1 MLKSLFIS
9 SFVIIDQTQVDF
21 EEGMTALTGE
31 TGAGK
36 SIIINALEQL
46 CGARASSSLVRKG
59 CKKAVIEGVFDMN
72 DHIERILDELNIAC
86 DDDLIIT
93 KEIMDNGR
101 STIKINY
108 RTVTNSALKQIAPCL
123 LDIHSQ
129 YQTQEIFNVK
139 NHLKILQSFMNHQDD
154 ALLSEYQK
162 YYFEY
167 KKISQKIKKLEHCE
181 ITVSESSTGLWEI
194 KPNKTPLKD
203 FEYTDEIID
212 SLEDELRMMKNY
224 ESMHGYMTAFNEAMS
239 ERQGALSQIN
249 DALGAL
255 GHMSDSETFSSLY
268 DEFYNEYYSMQ
279 DIVDRIE
286 TAFDSIDFD
295 EYRFNE
301 LQEELFTIHRLQRKY
316 GYSCDDIYQ
325 AQTELKEKLDASLN
339 REDVLA
345 DLNKQKDQSYKLAYQ
360 VAEKLT
366 ALREEQGNIFVDA
379 LEKELQDL
387 YLPNAKLKIDIKECN
402 LNDTGKDD
410 ITFMV
415 SMNKGQAF
423 TPLNETASGGEISR
437 LMLAI
442 KTITMSKTDINTL
455 VFDEIDTGVSGKVAD
470 AIGQKMHSIALNNQV
485 LCITHLPQVAI
496 HADHHYAIKKQTQDE
511 ETYSSLAVLDEDE
524 RIEEIAKMLSGDVI
538 TPEAIENAKR
548 LLQG

>member
-9 SFVIIDQTQVDF
+9 SFVIIDQTTVDF
-21 EEGMTALTGE
+21 DEGMTALTGE

-59 CKKAVIEGVFDMN
+59 FKKAVIEGVFDMN
-72 DHIERILDELNIAC
+72 DSIQKILDELNIDG

-93 KEIMDNGR
+93 KEILDNGR

-108 RTVTNSALKQIAPCL
+108 RTVTNSALKQVAPYL

-154 ALLSEYQK
+154 SLLSEYHK
-162 YYFEY
+162 HYFEY
-167 KKISQKIKKLEHCE
+167 KKISQKIKKLEQE
-181 ITVSESSTGLWEI
+181 DLSDERIEYYQKQYDE
-194 KPNKTPLKD
+194 LKD

-212 SLEDELRMMKNY
+212 QLEEELRMMKNY
-224 ESMHGYMTAFNEAMS
+224 ESMHKYMTDFNGAMS
-239 ERQGALSQIN
+239 DKQGALNQIN
-249 DALGAL
+249 DALSAL
-255 GHMSDSETFSSLY
+255 GHMNDTESFSALY
-268 DEFYNEYYSMQ
+268 DEFYNQYYSMQ

-316 GYSCDDIYQ
+316 GYSVDDIYQ
-325 AQTELKEKLDASLN
+325 AQTELKEKLDAALN

-345 DLNKQKDQSYKLAYQ
+345 DLNKQKDQAYHEAYQ
-360 VAEKLT
+360 IASKLT
-366 ALREEQGNIFVDA
+366 SLREEQGLIFVDA
-379 LEKELQDL
+379 LEKELKDL
-387 YLPNAKLKIDIKECN
+387 YLPDAKLKVDIKECS
-402 LNDTGKDD
+402 LSDTGKDD

-442 KTITMSKTDINTL
+442 KTITMNQNQMNTL

-470 AIGQKMHSIALNNQV
+470 AIGLKMHSISLNNQV

-496 HADHHYAIKKQTQDE
+496 HADHHYAIKKLSHDE
-511 ETYSSLAVLDEDE
+511 ETYSTLAVLSEDE
-524 RIEEIAKMLSGDVI
+524 RIEEIAKMLSGDVV
-538 TPEAIENAKR
+538 TAEAIDNAKR
-548 LLQG
+548 LLHG

>member
-9 SFVIIDQTQVDF
+9 SFVIIDQTTVDF
-21 EEGMTALTGE
+21 DEGMTALTGE

-59 CKKAVIEGVFDMN
+59 SKKAVIEGVFDMN
-72 DHIERILDELNIAC
+72 DSIQKILDELNIDG

-93 KEIMDNGR
+93 KEILDNGR

-108 RTVTNSALKQIAPCL
+108 RTVTNSALKQVAPYL

-154 ALLSEYQK
+154 SLLSEYHK
-162 YYFEY
+162 HYFEY
-167 KKISQKIKKLEHCE
+167 KKISQKIKKLEQE
-181 ITVSESSTGLWEI
+181 DLSDERIEYYQKQYDE
-194 KPNKTPLKD
+194 LKD

-212 SLEDELRMMKNY
+212 QLEEELRMMKNY
-224 ESMHGYMTAFNEAMS
+224 ESMHKYMTDFNGAMS
-239 ERQGALSQIN
+239 DKQGALNQIN
-249 DALGAL
+249 DALSAL
-255 GHMSDSETFSSLY
+255 GHMNDTESFSALY
-268 DEFYNEYYSMQ
+268 DEFYNQYYSMQ

-316 GYSCDDIYQ
+316 GYSVDDIYQ
-325 AQTELKEKLDASLN
+325 AQTELKEKLDAALN

-345 DLNKQKDQSYKLAYQ
+345 DLNKQKDQAYHEAYQ
-360 VAEKLT
+360 IASKLT
-366 ALREEQGNIFVDA
+366 SLREEQGLIFVDA
-379 LEKELQDL
+379 LEKELKDL
-387 YLPNAKLKIDIKECN
+387 YLPDAKLKVDIKECS
-402 LNDTGKDD
+402 LSDTGKDD

-442 KTITMSKTDINTL
+442 KTITMNQNQMNTL

-470 AIGQKMHSIALNNQV
+470 AIGLKMHSISLNNQV

-496 HADHHYAIKKQTQDE
+496 HADHHYAIKKLSHDE
-511 ETYSSLAVLDEDE
+511 ETYSTLAVLSEDE

-538 TPEAIENAKR
+538 TAEAIDNAKR
-548 LLQG
+548 LLHG

>member
-9 SFVIIDQTQVDF
+9 SFVIIDQTTVDF
-21 EEGMTALTGE
+21 DEGMTALTGE

-59 CKKAVIEGVFDMN
+59 SKKAVIEGVFDMN
-72 DHIERILDELNIAC
+72 DSIQKILDELNIDG

-93 KEIMDNGR
+93 KEILDNGR

-108 RTVTNSALKQIAPCL
+108 RTVTNSALKQVAPYL

-154 ALLSEYQK
+154 SLLSEYHK

-167 KKISQKIKKLEHCE
+167 KKILQKLKKLEQE
-181 ITVSESSTGLWEI
+181 DLSDERIEYYQKQYDE
-194 KPNKTPLKD
+194 LKD

-212 SLEDELRMMKNY
+212 QLEEELRMMKNY
-224 ESMHGYMTAFNEAMS
+224 ESMHKYMTEFNEAMS
-239 ERQGALSQIN
+239 NKQGALNQVN
-249 DALGAL
+249 DALSAL
-255 GHMSDSETFSSLY
+255 GHMSDTESFNELY
-268 DEFYNEYYSMQ
+268 DEFYNQYYSMQ
-279 DIVDRIE
+279 DLVDRIE

-316 GYSCDDIYQ
+316 GYSVDDIYQ
-325 AQTELKEKLDASLN
+325 AQTELKEKLDAALN

-345 DLNKQKDQSYKLAYQ
+345 DLNKQKDQAYHEAYQ
-360 VAEKLT
+360 IASKLT
-366 ALREEQGNIFVDA
+366 SLREEQGLIFVDT
-379 LEKELQDL
+379 LEKQLKDL
-387 YLPNAKLKIDIKECN
+387 YLPDAKLKVDIKECS
-402 LNDTGKDD
+402 LNDTGKDE

-437 LMLAI
+437 LMLGI
-442 KTITMSKTDINTL
+442 KTITMNQNQMNTL

-470 AIGQKMHSIALNNQV
+470 AIGLKMHSISLNNQV

-496 HADHHYAIKKQTQDE
+496 HADHHYAIKKSSHDE
-511 ETYSSLAVLDEDE
+511 ETYSTLAVLSEDE
-524 RIEEIAKMLSGDVI
+524 RIEEIAKMLSGDVV
-538 TPEAIENAKR
+538 TAEAIDNAKR

>member
-9 SFVIIDQTQVDF
+9 SFVIIDQTTVDF
-21 EEGMTALTGE
+21 DEGMTALTGE

-59 CKKAVIEGVFDMN
+59 SKKAVIEGVFDMN
-72 DHIERILDELNIAC
+72 DSIQKILDELNIDG

-93 KEIMDNGR
+93 KEILDNGR

-108 RTVTNSALKQIAPCL
+108 RTVTNSALKQVAPYL

-154 ALLSEYQK
+154 SLLSEYHK
-162 YYFEY
+162 HYFEY
-167 KKISQKIKKLEHCE
+167 KKISQKIKKLEQE
-181 ITVSESSTGLWEI
+181 DLSDERIEYYQKQYDE
-194 KPNKTPLKD
+194 LKD

-212 SLEDELRMMKNY
+212 QLEEELRMMKNY
-224 ESMHGYMTAFNEAMS
+224 ESMHKYMTDFNGAMS
-239 ERQGALSQIN
+239 DKQGALNQIN
-249 DALGAL
+249 DALSAL
-255 GHMSDSETFSSLY
+255 GHMNDTESFSALY
-268 DEFYNEYYSMQ
+268 DEFYNQYYSMQ

-316 GYSCDDIYQ
+316 GYSVDDIYQ
-325 AQTELKEKLDASLN
+325 AQTELKEKLDAALN

-345 DLNKQKDQSYKLAYQ
+345 DLNKQKDQAYHEAYQ
-360 VAEKLT
+360 IASKLT
-366 ALREEQGNIFVDA
+366 SLREEQGLIFVDA
-379 LEKELQDL
+379 LEKELKDL
-387 YLPNAKLKIDIKECN
+387 YLPDAKLKVDIKECS
-402 LNDTGKDD
+402 LSDTGKED

-442 KTITMSKTDINTL
+442 KTITMNQNQMNTL

-470 AIGQKMHSIALNNQV
+470 AIGLKMHSISLNNQV

-496 HADHHYAIKKQTQDE
+496 HADHHYAIKKLSHDE
-511 ETYSSLAVLDEDE
+511 ETYSTLAVLSEDE
-524 RIEEIAKMLSGDVI
+524 RIEEIAKMLSGDVV
-538 TPEAIENAKR
+538 TAEAIDNAKR
-548 LLQG
+548 LLHG

>member
-9 SFVIIDQTQVDF
+9 SFVIIDQTTVDF
-21 EEGMTALTGE
+21 DEGMTALTGE

-59 CKKAVIEGVFDMN
+59 SKKAVIEGVFDMN
-72 DHIERILDELNIAC
+72 DSIQKILDELNIDG

-93 KEIMDNGR
+93 KEILDNGR

-108 RTVTNSALKQIAPCL
+108 RTVTNSALKQVAPYL

-154 ALLSEYQK
+154 SLLSEYHK
-162 YYFEY
+162 HYFEY
-167 KKISQKIKKLEHCE
+167 KKISQKIKKLEQE
-181 ITVSESSTGLWEI
+181 NLSDERIEYYQKQYDE
-194 KPNKTPLKD
+194 LKD

-212 SLEDELRMMKNY
+212 QLEEELRMMKNY
-224 ESMHGYMTAFNEAMS
+224 ESMHKYMTDFNEAMS
-239 ERQGALSQIN
+239 DKQGALNQIN
-249 DALGAL
+249 DALSAL
-255 GHMSDSETFSSLY
+255 GHMNDTESFSALY
-268 DEFYNEYYSMQ
+268 DEFYNQYYSMQ
-279 DIVDRIE
+279 DIVDCIE

-316 GYSCDDIYQ
+316 GYSVDDIYQ
-325 AQTELKEKLDASLN
+325 AQTELKEKLDAALN

-345 DLNKQKDQSYKLAYQ
+345 DLNKQKDQAYHEAYQ
-360 VAEKLT
+360 IASKLT
-366 ALREEQGNIFVDA
+366 SLREEQGLIFVDT
-379 LEKELQDL
+379 LEKELKDL
-387 YLPNAKLKIDIKECN
+387 YLPDAKLKVDIKECS
-402 LNDTGKDD
+402 LSDTGKDD

-442 KTITMSKTDINTL
+442 KTITMNQNQMNTL

-470 AIGQKMHSIALNNQV
+470 AIGLKMHSISLNNQV

-496 HADHHYAIKKQTQDE
+496 HADHHYAIKKSSHDE
-511 ETYSSLAVLDEDE
+511 ETYSTLAVLSEDE
-524 RIEEIAKMLSGDVI
+524 RIEEIAKMLSGDVV
-538 TPEAIENAKR
+538 TAEAIDNAKR
-548 LLQG
+548 LLHG

>member
-9 SFVIIDQTQVDF
+9 SFVIIDQTTIDF
-21 EEGMTALTGE
+21 DEGMTALTGE

-59 CKKAVIEGVFDMN
+59 SKKAVIEGVFDMN
-72 DHIERILDELNIAC
+72 DSIQKILDELNIDG

-93 KEIMDNGR
+93 KEILDNGR

-108 RTVTNSALKQIAPCL
+108 RTVTNSALKQVAPYL

-154 ALLSEYQK
+154 SLLSEYHK
-162 YYFEY
+162 HYFEY
-167 KKISQKIKKLEHCE
+167 KKISQKIKKLEQE
-181 ITVSESSTGLWEI
+181 DLSDERIEYYQKQYDE
-194 KPNKTPLKD
+194 LKD

-212 SLEDELRMMKNY
+212 QLEEELRMMKNY
-224 ESMHGYMTAFNEAMS
+224 ESMHKYMTDFNGAMS
-239 ERQGALSQIN
+239 DKQGALNQIN
-249 DALGAL
+249 DALSAL
-255 GHMSDSETFSSLY
+255 GHMNDTESFSALY
-268 DEFYNEYYSMQ
+268 DEFYNQYYSMQ

-316 GYSCDDIYQ
+316 GYSVDDIYQ
-325 AQTELKEKLDASLN
+325 AQTELKEKLDAALN

-345 DLNKQKDQSYKLAYQ
+345 DLNKQKDQAYHEAYQ
-360 VAEKLT
+360 IASKLT
-366 ALREEQGNIFVDA
+366 SLREEQGLIFVDA
-379 LEKELQDL
+379 LEKELKDL
-387 YLPNAKLKIDIKECN
+387 YLPDAKLKVDIKECS
-402 LNDTGKDD
+402 LSDTGKDD

-442 KTITMSKTDINTL
+442 KTITMNQNQMNTL

-470 AIGQKMHSIALNNQV
+470 AIGLKMHSISLNNQV

-496 HADHHYAIKKQTQDE
+496 HADHHYAIKKLSHDE
-511 ETYSSLAVLDEDE
+511 ETYSTLAVLSEDE
-524 RIEEIAKMLSGDVI
+524 RIEEIAKMLSGDVV
-538 TPEAIENAKR
+538 TAEAIDNAKR
-548 LLQG
+548 LLHG

>member
-9 SFVIIDQTQVDF
+9 SFVIIDQTTVDF
-21 EEGMTALTGE
+21 DEGMTALTGE

-59 CKKAVIEGVFDMN
+59 SKKAVIEGVFDMN
-72 DHIERILDELNIAC
+72 DSIQKILDELNIDG

-93 KEIMDNGR
+93 KEILDNGR

-108 RTVTNSALKQIAPCL
+108 RTVTNSALKQVAPYL

-154 ALLSEYQK
+154 SLLSEYHK
-162 YYFEY
+162 HYFEY
-167 KKISQKIKKLEHCE
+167 KKISQKIKKLEQE
-181 ITVSESSTGLWEI
+181 DLSDERIEYYQKQYDE
-194 KPNKTPLKD
+194 LKD

-212 SLEDELRMMKNY
+212 QLEEELRMMKNY
-224 ESMHGYMTAFNEAMS
+224 ESMHKYMTDFNEAMS
-239 ERQGALSQIN
+239 DKQGALNQIN
-249 DALGAL
+249 DALSAL
-255 GHMSDSETFSSLY
+255 GHMNDTESFSALY
-268 DEFYNEYYSMQ
+268 DEFYNQYYSMQ

-316 GYSCDDIYQ
+316 GYSVDDIYQ
-325 AQTELKEKLDASLN
+325 AQTELKEKLDAALN
-339 REDVLA
+339 REDVFA
-345 DLNKQKDQSYKLAYQ
+345 DLNKQKDQAYHEAYQ
-360 VAEKLT
+360 IASKLT
-366 ALREEQGNIFVDA
+366 SLREEQGLIFVDT
-379 LEKELQDL
+379 LEKELKDL
-387 YLPNAKLKIDIKECN
+387 YLPDAKLKVDIKECS
-402 LNDTGKDD
+402 LSDTGKDD

-442 KTITMSKTDINTL
+442 KTITMNQNQMNTL

-470 AIGQKMHSIALNNQV
+470 AIGLKMHSISLNNQV

-496 HADHHYAIKKQTQDE
+496 HADHHYAIKKSSHDE
-511 ETYSSLAVLDEDE
+511 ETYSTLAVLSEDE
-524 RIEEIAKMLSGDVI
+524 RIEEIAKMLSGDVV
-538 TPEAIENAKR
+538 TAEAIDNAKR
-548 LLQG
+548 LLHG

>member
-9 SFVIIDQTQVDF
+9 SFVIIDQTTVDF
-21 EEGMTALTGE
+21 DEGMTALTGE

-59 CKKAVIEGVFDMN
+59 SKKAVIEGVFDMN
-72 DHIERILDELNIAC
+72 DSIQKILDELNIDG

-93 KEIMDNGR
+93 KEILDNGR

-108 RTVTNSALKQIAPCL
+108 RTVTNSALKQVAPYL

-139 NHLKILQSFMNHQDD
+139 NHLKILQSFMKHQDD
-154 ALLSEYQK
+154 SLLSEYHK
-162 YYFEY
+162 HHFEY
-167 KKISQKIKKLEHCE
+167 KKISQKIKKLEQE
-181 ITVSESSTGLWEI
+181 DLSDERIEYYQKQYDE
-194 KPNKTPLKD
+194 LKD

-212 SLEDELRMMKNY
+212 QLEEELRMMKNY
-224 ESMHGYMTAFNEAMS
+224 ESMHKYMTDFNEAMS
-239 ERQGALSQIN
+239 DKQGALNQIN
-249 DALGAL
+249 DALSAL
-255 GHMSDSETFSSLY
+255 GHMNDTESFSALY
-268 DEFYNEYYSMQ
+268 DEFYNQYYSMQ

-316 GYSCDDIYQ
+316 GYSVDDIYQ
-325 AQTELKEKLDASLN
+325 AQTELKEKLDAALN

-345 DLNKQKDQSYKLAYQ
+345 DLNKQKDQAYHEAYQ
-360 VAEKLT
+360 IASKLT
-366 ALREEQGNIFVDA
+366 SLREEQGLIFVDT
-379 LEKELQDL
+379 LEKELKDL
-387 YLPNAKLKIDIKECN
+387 YLPDAKLKVDIKECS
-402 LNDTGKDD
+402 LSDTGKDD

-442 KTITMSKTDINTL
+442 KTITMNQNQMNTL

-470 AIGQKMHSIALNNQV
+470 AIGLKMHSISLNNQV

-496 HADHHYAIKKQTQDE
+496 HADHHYAIKKSSHDE
-511 ETYSSLAVLDEDE
+511 ETYSTLAVLSEDE
-524 RIEEIAKMLSGDVI
+524 RIEEIAKMLSGDVV
-538 TPEAIENAKR
+538 TAEAIDNAKR
-548 LLQG
+548 LLHG

>member
-9 SFVIIDQTQVDF
+9 SFVIIDQTTVDF
-21 EEGMTALTGE
+21 DEGMTALTGE

-59 CKKAVIEGVFDMN
+59 SKKAVIEGVFDMN
-72 DHIERILDELNIAC
+72 DSIQKILDELNIDG

-93 KEIMDNGR
+93 KEILDNGR

-108 RTVTNSALKQIAPCL
+108 RTVTNSALKQAAPYL

-154 ALLSEYQK
+154 SLLSEYHK
-162 YYFEY
+162 HYFEY
-167 KKISQKIKKLEHCE
+167 KKISQKIKKLEQE
-181 ITVSESSTGLWEI
+181 DLSDERIEYYQKQYDE
-194 KPNKTPLKD
+194 LKD

-212 SLEDELRMMKNY
+212 QLEEELRMMKNY
-224 ESMHGYMTAFNEAMS
+224 ESMHKYMTDFNGAMS
-239 ERQGALSQIN
+239 DKQGALNQIN
-249 DALGAL
+249 DALSAL
-255 GHMSDSETFSSLY
+255 GHMNDTESFSALY
-268 DEFYNEYYSMQ
+268 DEFYNQYYSMQ

-316 GYSCDDIYQ
+316 GYSVDDIYQ
-325 AQTELKEKLDASLN
+325 AQTELKEKLDAALN

-345 DLNKQKDQSYKLAYQ
+345 DLNKQKDQAYHEAYQ
-360 VAEKLT
+360 IASKLT
-366 ALREEQGNIFVDA
+366 SLREEQGLIFVDA
-379 LEKELQDL
+379 LEKELKDL
-387 YLPNAKLKIDIKECN
+387 YLPDAKLKVDIKECS
-402 LNDTGKDD
+402 LSDTGKDD

-442 KTITMSKTDINTL
+442 KTITMNQNQMNTL

-470 AIGQKMHSIALNNQV
+470 AIGLKMHSISLNNQV

-496 HADHHYAIKKQTQDE
+496 HADHHYAIKKLSHDE
-511 ETYSSLAVLDEDE
+511 ETYSTLAVLSEDE
-524 RIEEIAKMLSGDVI
+524 RIEEIAKMLSGDVV
-538 TPEAIENAKR
+538 TAEAIDNAKR
-548 LLQG
+548 LLHG

>member
-9 SFVIIDQTQVDF
+9 SFVIIDQTTVDF
-21 EEGMTALTGE
+21 DEGMTALTGE

-59 CKKAVIEGVFDMN
+59 SKKAVIEGVFDMN
-72 DHIERILDELNIAC
+72 DSIQKILDELNIDG

-93 KEIMDNGR
+93 KEILDNGR

-108 RTVTNSALKQIAPCL
+108 RTVTNSALKQVAPYL

-154 ALLSEYQK
+154 SLLSEYHK
-162 YYFEY
+162 HYFEY
-167 KKISQKIKKLEHCE
+167 KKISQKIKKLEQE
-181 ITVSESSTGLWEI
+181 DLSDERIEYYQKQYDE
-194 KPNKTPLKD
+194 LKD

-212 SLEDELRMMKNY
+212 QLEEELRMMKNY
-224 ESMHGYMTAFNEAMS
+224 ESMHKYMTDFNEAMS
-239 ERQGALSQIN
+239 DKQGALNQIN
-249 DALGAL
+249 DALSAL
-255 GHMSDSETFSSLY
+255 GHMNDTESFSALY
-268 DEFYNEYYSMQ
+268 DEFYNQYYSMQ
-279 DIVDRIE
+279 DIVDRIG

-316 GYSCDDIYQ
+316 GYSVDDIYQ
-325 AQTELKEKLDASLN
+325 AQTELKEKLDAALN

-345 DLNKQKDQSYKLAYQ
+345 DLNKQKDQAYHEAYQ
-360 VAEKLT
+360 IASKLT
-366 ALREEQGNIFVDA
+366 SLREEQGLIFVDT
-379 LEKELQDL
+379 LEKELKNL
-387 YLPNAKLKIDIKECN
+387 YLPDAKLKVDIKECS
-402 LNDTGKDD
+402 LSDTGKDD

-442 KTITMSKTDINTL
+442 KTITMNQNQMNTL

-470 AIGQKMHSIALNNQV
+470 AIGLKMHSISLNNQV

-496 HADHHYAIKKQTQDE
+496 HADHHYAIKKSSHDE
-511 ETYSSLAVLDEDE
+511 ETYSTLAVLSEDE
-524 RIEEIAKMLSGDVI
+524 RIEEIAKMLSGDVV
-538 TPEAIENAKR
+538 TAEAIDNAKR
-548 LLQG
+548 LLHG

>member
-9 SFVIIDQTQVDF
+9 SFVIIDQTTVDF
-21 EEGMTALTGE
+21 DEGMTALTGE

-59 CKKAVIEGVFDMN
+59 SKKAVIEGVFDMN
-72 DHIERILDELNIAC
+72 DSIQKILDELNIDG

-93 KEIMDNGR
+93 KEILDNGR

-108 RTVTNSALKQIAPCL
+108 RTVTNSALKQVAPYL

-154 ALLSEYQK
+154 SLLSEYHK
-162 YYFEY
+162 HYFEY
-167 KKISQKIKKLEHCE
+167 KKISQKIKKLEQE
-181 ITVSESSTGLWEI
+181 DLSDERIEYYQKQYDE
-194 KPNKTPLKD
+194 LKD

-212 SLEDELRMMKNY
+212 QLEEELRMMKNY
-224 ESMHGYMTAFNEAMS
+224 ESMHKYMTDFNEAMS
-239 ERQGALSQIN
+239 DKQGALNQIN
-249 DALGAL
+249 DALSAL
-255 GHMSDSETFSSLY
+255 GHMNDTESFSALY
-268 DEFYNEYYSMQ
+268 DEFYNQYYSMQ
-279 DIVDRIE
+279 DIVDRIG

-316 GYSCDDIYQ
+316 GYSVDDIYQ
-325 AQTELKEKLDASLN
+325 AQTELKEKLDAALN

-345 DLNKQKDQSYKLAYQ
+345 DLNKQKDQAYHEAYQ
-360 VAEKLT
+360 IASKLT
-366 ALREEQGNIFVDA
+366 SLREEQGLIFVDT
-379 LEKELQDL
+379 LEKELKDL
-387 YLPNAKLKIDIKECN
+387 YLPDAKLKVDIKECS
-402 LNDTGKDD
+402 LSDTGKDD

-415 SMNKGQAF
+415 SMNMGQAF

-442 KTITMSKTDINTL
+442 KTITMNQNQMNTL

-470 AIGQKMHSIALNNQV
+470 AIGLKMHSISLNNQV

-496 HADHHYAIKKQTQDE
+496 HADHHYAIKKSSHDE
-511 ETYSSLAVLDEDE
+511 ETYSTLAVLSEDE
-524 RIEEIAKMLSGDVI
+524 RIEEIAKMLSGDVV
-538 TPEAIENAKR
+538 TAEAIDNAKR
-548 LLQG
+548 LLHG

>member
-9 SFVIIDQTQVDF
+9 SFVIIDQTTVDF
-21 EEGMTALTGE
+21 DEGMTALTGE

-59 CKKAVIEGVFDMN
+59 SKKAVIEGVFDMN
-72 DHIERILDELNIAC
+72 DSIQKILDELNIDG

-93 KEIMDNGR
+93 KEILDNGR

-108 RTVTNSALKQIAPCL
+108 RTVTNSALKQVAPYL

-154 ALLSEYQK
+154 SLLSEYYN

-167 KKISQKIKKLEHCE
+167 KKISQKLRKLEQE
-181 ITVSESSTGLWEI
+181 DLSDERIEYYQKQYDE
-194 KPNKTPLKD
+194 LKD

-212 SLEDELRMMKNY
+212 QLEEELRMMKNY
-224 ESMHGYMTAFNEAMS
+224 ESMHKYMTEFDEAMS
-239 ERQGALSQIN
+239 DKQGALNQIN

-255 GHMSDSETFSSLY
+255 GHMSNTESFNELY
-268 DEFYNEYYSMQ
+268 DEFYNQYYSMQ
-279 DIVDRIE
+279 DLVDRIE

-316 GYSCDDIYQ
+316 GYSVDDIYQ
-325 AQTELKEKLDASLN
+325 AQTELKEKLDAALN

-345 DLNKQKDQSYKLAYQ
+345 DLNKQKDQAYHEAYQ
-360 VAEKLT
+360 IASKLT
-366 ALREEQGNIFVDA
+366 SLREEQGLIFVDT
-379 LEKELQDL
+379 LEKELKDL
-387 YLPNAKLKIDIKECN
+387 YLPDAKLKVDIKECS
-402 LNDTGKDD
+402 LSDTGKDD

-442 KTITMSKTDINTL
+442 KTITMNQNHMNTV

-470 AIGQKMHSIALNNQV
+470 AIGLKMHSISLNNQV

-496 HADHHYAIKKQTQDE
+496 HADHHYAIKKSSHDE
-511 ETYSSLAVLDEDE
+511 ETYSTLAVLNEDE

-538 TPEAIENAKR
+538 TPEAIDNAKR

>member
-9 SFVIIDQTQVDF
+9 SFVIIDQTTVDF

-59 CKKAVIEGVFDMN
+59 SKKAVIEGVFDMN
-72 DHIERILDELNIAC
+72 DSIQTILDELNIEA
-86 DDDLIIT
+86 DDDLVIT

-108 RTVTNSALKQIAPCL
+108 RTVTNSALKQVAPCL

-154 ALLSEYQK
+154 SLLSEYQK
-162 YYFEY
+162 HYFEY
-167 KKISQKIKKLEHCE
+167 KKISLKIKKLEQE
-181 ITVSESSTGLWEI
+181 DLSDERIEYYQKQYDE
-194 KPNKTPLKD
+194 LKD
-203 FEYTDEIID
+203 FEYTDEMID
-212 SLEDELRMMKNY
+212 DLEEELKMMKNY
-224 ESMHGYMTAFNEAMS
+224 ESMHGYMNTFNEAMS

-249 DALGAL
+249 EAIGAL
-255 GHMSDSETFSSLY
+255 GHMSDNETFSSLY
-268 DEFYNEYYSMQ
+268 DEFYNQYYSMQ
-279 DIVDRIE
+279 DVVDRIE

-316 GYSCDDIYQ
+316 GYSVDDIYQ
-325 AQTELKEKLDASLN
+325 AQTELKDKLEASLN
-339 REDVLA
+339 REDVLTG
-345 DLNKQKDQSYKLAYQ
+345 LNKQKDKAYQ
-360 VAEKLT
+360 EAYQIATKLT
-366 ALREEQGNIFVDA
+366 SLREEQGLLFVET
-379 LEKELQDL
+379 LEKELKDL
-387 YLPNAKLKIDIKECN
+387 YLPDAKLKVDIRECN

-437 LMLAI
+437 LMLGI
-442 KTITMSKTDINTL
+442 KTITMSQTNINTL

-470 AIGQKMHSIALNNQV
+470 AIGQKMHSISLNNQV

-496 HADHHYAIKKQTQDE
+496 HADHHYAIKKLTKDDE
-511 ETYSSLAVLDEDE
+511 TFSTLAVLSEDE

-538 TPEAIENAKR
+538 TPEAIDNAKR

>member
-9 SFVIIDQTQVDF
+9 SFVIIDQTTVDF
-21 EEGMTALTGE
+21 DEGMTALTGE

-59 CKKAVIEGVFDMN
+59 SKKAVIEGVFDMN
-72 DHIERILDELNIAC
+72 DSIQKILDELNIDG

-93 KEIMDNGR
+93 KEILDNGR

-108 RTVTNSALKQIAPCL
+108 RTVTNSALKQMAPYL

-154 ALLSEYQK
+154 SLLSEYHK
-162 YYFEY
+162 HYFEY
-167 KKISQKIKKLEHCE
+167 KKISQKIKKLEQE
-181 ITVSESSTGLWEI
+181 DLSDERIEYYQKQYDE
-194 KPNKTPLKD
+194 LKD

-212 SLEDELRMMKNY
+212 QLEEELRMMKNY
-224 ESMHGYMTAFNEAMS
+224 ESMHKYMTDFNGAMS
-239 ERQGALSQIN
+239 DKQGALNQIN
-249 DALGAL
+249 DALSAL
-255 GHMSDSETFSSLY
+255 GHMNDTESFSALY
-268 DEFYNEYYSMQ
+268 DEFYNQYYSMQ

-316 GYSCDDIYQ
+316 GYSVDDIYQ
-325 AQTELKEKLDASLN
+325 AQTELKEKLDAALN

-345 DLNKQKDQSYKLAYQ
+345 DLNKQKDQAYHEAYQ
-360 VAEKLT
+360 IASKLT
-366 ALREEQGNIFVDA
+366 SLREEQGLIFVDA
-379 LEKELQDL
+379 LEKELKDL
-387 YLPNAKLKIDIKECN
+387 YLPDAKLKVDIKECS
-402 LNDTGKDD
+402 LSDTGKDD

-442 KTITMSKTDINTL
+442 KTITMNQNQMNTL

-470 AIGQKMHSIALNNQV
+470 AIGLKMHSISLNNQV

-496 HADHHYAIKKQTQDE
+496 HADHHYAIKKLSHDE
-511 ETYSSLAVLDEDE
+511 ETYSTLAVLSEDE
-524 RIEEIAKMLSGDVI
+524 RIEEIAKMLSGDVV
-538 TPEAIENAKR
+538 TAEAIDNAKR
-548 LLQG
+548 LLHG

>member
-9 SFVIIDQTQVDF
+9 SFVIIDQTTVDF
-21 EEGMTALTGE
+21 DEGMTALTGE

-59 CKKAVIEGVFDMN
+59 SKKAVIEGVFDMN
-72 DHIERILDELNIAC
+72 DSIQKILDELNIDG

-93 KEIMDNGR
+93 KEILDNGR

-108 RTVTNSALKQIAPCL
+108 RTVTNSALKQVAPYL

-139 NHLKILQSFMNHQDD
+139 NHLNILQSFMNHQDD
-154 ALLSEYQK
+154 SLLSEYHK
-162 YYFEY
+162 HYFEY
-167 KKISQKIKKLEHCE
+167 KKISQKIKKLEQE
-181 ITVSESSTGLWEI
+181 DLSDERIEYYQKQYDE
-194 KPNKTPLKD
+194 LKD

-212 SLEDELRMMKNY
+212 QLEEELRMMKNY
-224 ESMHGYMTAFNEAMS
+224 ESMHKYMTDFNEAMS
-239 ERQGALSQIN
+239 DKQGALNQIN
-249 DALGAL
+249 DALSAL
-255 GHMSDSETFSSLY
+255 GHMNDTESFSALY
-268 DEFYNEYYSMQ
+268 DEFYNQYYSMQ
-279 DIVDRIE
+279 DIVDRIG

-316 GYSCDDIYQ
+316 GYSVDDIYQ
-325 AQTELKEKLDASLN
+325 AQTELKEKLDAALN

-345 DLNKQKDQSYKLAYQ
+345 DLNKQKDQAYHEAYQ
-360 VAEKLT
+360 IASKLT
-366 ALREEQGNIFVDA
+366 SLREEQGLIFVDT
-379 LEKELQDL
+379 LEKELKDL
-387 YLPNAKLKIDIKECN
+387 YLPDAKLKVDIKECS
-402 LNDTGKDD
+402 LSDTGKDD

-442 KTITMSKTDINTL
+442 KTITMNQNQMNTL

-470 AIGQKMHSIALNNQV
+470 AIGLKMHSISLNNQV

-496 HADHHYAIKKQTQDE
+496 HADHHYAIKKSSHDE
-511 ETYSSLAVLDEDE
+511 ETYSTLAVLSEDE
-524 RIEEIAKMLSGDVI
+524 RIEEIAKMLSGDVV
-538 TPEAIENAKR
+538 TAEAIDNAKR
-548 LLQG
+548 LLHG

>member
-9 SFVIIDQTQVDF
+9 SFVIIDQTTVDF
-21 EEGMTALTGE
+21 DEGMTALTGE

-46 CGARASSSLVRKG
+46 CGARASFSLVRKG
-59 CKKAVIEGVFDMN
+59 SKKAVIEGVFDMN
-72 DHIERILDELNIAC
+72 DSIQKILDELNIDG

-93 KEIMDNGR
+93 KEILDNGR

-108 RTVTNSALKQIAPCL
+108 RTVTNSALKQVAPYL

-154 ALLSEYQK
+154 SLLSEYHK
-162 YYFEY
+162 HYFEY
-167 KKISQKIKKLEHCE
+167 KKISQKIKKLEQE
-181 ITVSESSTGLWEI
+181 DLSDERIEYYQKQYDE
-194 KPNKTPLKD
+194 LKD

-212 SLEDELRMMKNY
+212 QLEEELRMMKNY
-224 ESMHGYMTAFNEAMS
+224 ESMHKYMTDFNGAMS
-239 ERQGALSQIN
+239 DKQGALNQIN
-249 DALGAL
+249 DALSAL
-255 GHMSDSETFSSLY
+255 GHMNDTESFSALY
-268 DEFYNEYYSMQ
+268 DEFYNQYYSMQ

-316 GYSCDDIYQ
+316 GYSVDDIYQ
-325 AQTELKEKLDASLN
+325 AQTELKEKLDAALN

-345 DLNKQKDQSYKLAYQ
+345 DLNKQKDQAYHEAYQ
-360 VAEKLT
+360 IASKLT
-366 ALREEQGNIFVDA
+366 SLREEQGLIFVDA
-379 LEKELQDL
+379 LEKELKDL
-387 YLPNAKLKIDIKECN
+387 YLPDAKLKVDIKECS
-402 LNDTGKDD
+402 LSDTGKDD

-442 KTITMSKTDINTL
+442 KTITMNQNQMNTL

-470 AIGQKMHSIALNNQV
+470 AIGLKMHSISLNNQV

-496 HADHHYAIKKQTQDE
+496 HADHHYAIKKLSHDE
-511 ETYSSLAVLDEDE
+511 ETYSTLAVLSEDE
-524 RIEEIAKMLSGDVI
+524 RIEEIAKMLSGDVV
-538 TPEAIENAKR
+538 TAEAIDNAKR
-548 LLQG
+548 LLHG

>member
-9 SFVIIDQTQVDF
+9 SFVIIDQTTVDF
-21 EEGMTALTGE
+21 DEGMTALTGE

-59 CKKAVIEGVFDMN
+59 SKKAVIEGVFDMN
-72 DHIERILDELNIAC
+72 DSIQKVLDELNIDG

-93 KEIMDNGR
+93 KEILDNGR

-108 RTVTNSALKQIAPCL
+108 RTVTNSALKQVALYL

-154 ALLSEYQK
+154 SLLSEYHK
-162 YYFEY
+162 HYFEY
-167 KKISQKIKKLEHCE
+167 KKISQKIKKLEQE
-181 ITVSESSTGLWEI
+181 DLSDERIEYYQKQYDE
-194 KPNKTPLKD
+194 LKD

-212 SLEDELRMMKNY
+212 QLEEELRMMKNY
-224 ESMHGYMTAFNEAMS
+224 ESMHKYMTDFNEAMS
-239 ERQGALSQIN
+239 DKQGALNQIN
-249 DALGAL
+249 DALSAL
-255 GHMSDSETFSSLY
+255 GHMNDTESFSALY
-268 DEFYNEYYSMQ
+268 DEFYNQYYSMQ
-279 DIVDRIE
+279 DIVDRIG

-316 GYSCDDIYQ
+316 GYSVDDIYQ
-325 AQTELKEKLDASLN
+325 AQTELKEKLDAALN

-345 DLNKQKDQSYKLAYQ
+345 DLNKQKDQAYHEAYQ
-360 VAEKLT
+360 IASKLT
-366 ALREEQGNIFVDA
+366 SLREEQGLIFVDT
-379 LEKELQDL
+379 LEKELKDL
-387 YLPNAKLKIDIKECN
+387 YLPDAKLKVDIKECS
-402 LNDTGKDD
+402 LSDTGKDD

-442 KTITMSKTDINTL
+442 KTITMNQNQMNTL

-470 AIGQKMHSIALNNQV
+470 AIGLKMHSISLNNQV

-496 HADHHYAIKKQTQDE
+496 HADHHYAIKKSSHDE
-511 ETYSSLAVLDEDE
+511 ETYSTLAVLSEDE
-524 RIEEIAKMLSGDVI
+524 RIEEIAKMLSGDVV
-538 TPEAIENAKR
+538 TAEAIDNAKR
-548 LLQG
+548 LLHG

>member
-9 SFVIIDQTQVDF
+9 SFVIIDQTTVDF
-21 EEGMTALTGE
+21 DEGMTALTGE

-59 CKKAVIEGVFDMN
+59 SKKAVIEGVFDMN
-72 DHIERILDELNIAC
+72 DSIQKILDELNIDG

-93 KEIMDNGR
+93 KEILDNGR

-108 RTVTNSALKQIAPCL
+108 RTVTNSALKQVAPYL

-154 ALLSEYQK
+154 SLLSEYHK
-162 YYFEY
+162 HYFEY
-167 KKISQKIKKLEHCE
+167 KKISQKIKKLEQE
-181 ITVSESSTGLWEI
+181 DLSDERIEYYQKQYDE
-194 KPNKTPLKD
+194 LKD

-212 SLEDELRMMKNY
+212 QLEEELRMMKNY
-224 ESMHGYMTAFNEAMS
+224 ESMHKYMTDFNEAMS
-239 ERQGALSQIN
+239 DKQGALNQIN
-249 DALGAL
+249 DALSAL
-255 GHMSDSETFSSLY
+255 GHMNDTESFSALY
-268 DEFYNEYYSMQ
+268 DEFYNQYYSMQ
-279 DIVDRIE
+279 DIVDRIG

-316 GYSCDDIYQ
+316 GYSVDDIYQ
-325 AQTELKEKLDASLN
+325 AQTELKEKLDAALN

-345 DLNKQKDQSYKLAYQ
+345 DLNKQKDQAYHEAYQ
-360 VAEKLT
+360 IASKLT
-366 ALREEQGNIFVDA
+366 SLREEQGLIFVDT
-379 LEKELQDL
+379 LEKELKDL
-387 YLPNAKLKIDIKECN
+387 YLPDAKLKVDIKECS
-402 LNDTGKDD
+402 LSDTGKDD

-437 LMLAI
+437 WMLAI
-442 KTITMSKTDINTL
+442 KTITMNQNQMNTL

-470 AIGQKMHSIALNNQV
+470 AIGLKMHSISLNNQV

-496 HADHHYAIKKQTQDE
+496 HADHHYAIKKSSHDE
-511 ETYSSLAVLDEDE
+511 ETYSTLAVLSEDE
-524 RIEEIAKMLSGDVI
+524 RIEEIAKMLSGDVV
-538 TPEAIENAKR
+538 TAEAIDNAKR
-548 LLQG
+548 LLHG

>member
-9 SFVIIDQTQVDF
+9 SFVIIDQTTVDF
-21 EEGMTALTGE
+21 DEGMTALTGE

-59 CKKAVIEGVFDMN
+59 SKKAVIEGVFDMN
-72 DHIERILDELNIAC
+72 DSIQKILDELNIDG

-93 KEIMDNGR
+93 KEILDNGR

-108 RTVTNSALKQIAPCL
+108 RTVTNSALKQVAPYL

-154 ALLSEYQK
+154 SLLSEYHK
-162 YYFEY
+162 HYFEY
-167 KKISQKIKKLEHCE
+167 KKISQKIKKLEQE
-181 ITVSESSTGLWEI
+181 DLSDERIEYYQKQYDE
-194 KPNKTPLKD
+194 LKD

-212 SLEDELRMMKNY
+212 QLEEELRMMKNY
-224 ESMHGYMTAFNEAMS
+224 ESMHKYMTDFNEAMS
-239 ERQGALSQIN
+239 DKQGALNQIN
-249 DALGAL
+249 DALSAL
-255 GHMSDSETFSSLY
+255 GHMNDTESFSALY
-268 DEFYNEYYSMQ
+268 DEFYNQYYSMQ
-279 DIVDRIE
+279 DIVDRIG

-316 GYSCDDIYQ
+316 GYSVDDIYQ
-325 AQTELKEKLDASLN
+325 AQTELKEKLDAALN

-345 DLNKQKDQSYKLAYQ
+345 DLNKQKDQAYHEAYQ
-360 VAEKLT
+360 IASKLT
-366 ALREEQGNIFVDA
+366 SLREEQGLIFVDT
-379 LEKELQDL
+379 LEKELKDL
-387 YLPNAKLKIDIKECN
+387 YLPDAKLKVDIKECS
-402 LNDTGKDD
+402 LSDTGKDD

-423 TPLNETASGGEISR
+423 TPLNETASGGETSR

-442 KTITMSKTDINTL
+442 KTITMNQNQMNTL

-470 AIGQKMHSIALNNQV
+470 AIGLKMHSISLNNQV

-496 HADHHYAIKKQTQDE
+496 HADHHYAIKKSSHDE
-511 ETYSSLAVLDEDE
+511 ETYSTLAVLSEDE
-524 RIEEIAKMLSGDVI
+524 RIEEIAKMLSGDVV
-538 TPEAIENAKR
+538 TAEAIDNAKR
-548 LLQG
+548 LLHG

>member
-9 SFVIIDQTQVDF
+9 SFVIIDQTTVDF
-21 EEGMTALTGE
+21 DEGMTALTGE

-59 CKKAVIEGVFDMN
+59 SKKAVIEGVFDMN
-72 DHIERILDELNIAC
+72 DSIQKILDELNIDG

-93 KEIMDNGR
+93 KEILDNGR

-108 RTVTNSALKQIAPCL
+108 RTVTNSALKQVAPYL

-139 NHLKILQSFMNHQDD
+139 NHLNILQSFMNHQDD
-154 ALLSEYQK
+154 SLLSEYHK
-162 YYFEY
+162 HYFEY
-167 KKISQKIKKLEHCE
+167 KKISQKIKKLEQE
-181 ITVSESSTGLWEI
+181 DLSDERIEYYQKQYDE
-194 KPNKTPLKD
+194 LKD

-212 SLEDELRMMKNY
+212 QLEEELRMMKNY
-224 ESMHGYMTAFNEAMS
+224 ESMHKYMTDFNEAMS
-239 ERQGALSQIN
+239 DKQGALNQIN
-249 DALGAL
+249 DALSAL
-255 GHMSDSETFSSLY
+255 GHMNDTESFSALY
-268 DEFYNEYYSMQ
+268 DEFYNQYYSMQ
-279 DIVDRIE
+279 DIVDRIG

-316 GYSCDDIYQ
+316 GYSVDDIYQ
-325 AQTELKEKLDASLN
+325 AQTELKEKLDAALN

-345 DLNKQKDQSYKLAYQ
+345 DLNKQKDQAYHEAYQ
-360 VAEKLT
+360 IASKLT
-366 ALREEQGNIFVDA
+366 SLREEQGLIFVDA
-379 LEKELQDL
+379 LEKQLKDL
-387 YLPNAKLKIDIKECN
+387 YLPDAKLKVDIKECS
-402 LNDTGKDD
+402 LNDTGKDE

-442 KTITMSKTDINTL
+442 KTITMNQNQMNTL

-470 AIGQKMHSIALNNQV
+470 AIGLKMHSISLNNQV

-496 HADHHYAIKKQTQDE
+496 HADHHYAIKKSSHDE
-511 ETYSSLAVLDEDE
+511 ETYSTLAVLSEDE
-524 RIEEIAKMLSGDVI
+524 RIEEIAKMLSGDVV
-538 TPEAIENAKR
+538 TAEAIDNAKR
-548 LLQG
+548 LLHG

>member
-9 SFVIIDQTQVDF
+9 SFVIIDQTTVDF
-21 EEGMTALTGE
+21 DEGMTALTGE

-59 CKKAVIEGVFDMN
+59 SKKAVIEGVFDMN
-72 DHIERILDELNIAC
+72 DSIQKILDELNIDG

-93 KEIMDNGR
+93 KEILDNGR

-108 RTVTNSALKQIAPCL
+108 RTVTNSALKQVAPYL

-139 NHLKILQSFMNHQDD
+139 NHLNILQSFMNHQDD
-154 ALLSEYQK
+154 SLLSEYHK
-162 YYFEY
+162 HYFEY
-167 KKISQKIKKLEHCE
+167 NKISQKIKKLEQE
-181 ITVSESSTGLWEI
+181 DLSDERIEYYQKQYDE
-194 KPNKTPLKD
+194 LKD

-212 SLEDELRMMKNY
+212 QLEEELRMMKNY
-224 ESMHGYMTAFNEAMS
+224 ESMHKYMTDFNEAMS
-239 ERQGALSQIN
+239 DKQGALNQIN
-249 DALGAL
+249 DALSAL
-255 GHMSDSETFSSLY
+255 GHMNDTESFSALY
-268 DEFYNEYYSMQ
+268 DEFYNQYYSMQ
-279 DIVDRIE
+279 DIVDRIG

-316 GYSCDDIYQ
+316 GYSVDDIYQ
-325 AQTELKEKLDASLN
+325 AQTELKEKLDAALN

-345 DLNKQKDQSYKLAYQ
+345 DLNKQKDQAYHEAYQ
-360 VAEKLT
+360 IASKLT
-366 ALREEQGNIFVDA
+366 SLREEQGLIFVDT
-379 LEKELQDL
+379 LEKELKDL
-387 YLPNAKLKIDIKECN
+387 YLPDAKLKVDIKECS
-402 LNDTGKDD
+402 LSDTGKDD

-442 KTITMSKTDINTL
+442 KTITMNQNQMNTL

-470 AIGQKMHSIALNNQV
+470 AIGLKMHSISLNNQV

-496 HADHHYAIKKQTQDE
+496 HADHHYAIKKSSHDE
-511 ETYSSLAVLDEDE
+511 ETYSTLAVLSEDE
-524 RIEEIAKMLSGDVI
+524 RIEEIAKMLSGDVV
-538 TPEAIENAKR
+538 TAEAIDNAKR
-548 LLQG
+548 LLHG

>member
-9 SFVIIDQTQVDF
+9 SFVIIDQTTVDF
-21 EEGMTALTGE
+21 DEGMTALTGE

-59 CKKAVIEGVFDMN
+59 SKKAVIEGVFDMN
-72 DHIERILDELNIAC
+72 DSIQKILDELNIDG

-93 KEIMDNGR
+93 KEILDNGR

-108 RTVTNSALKQIAPCL
+108 RTVTNSALKQVAPYL

-154 ALLSEYQK
+154 SLLSEYHK
-162 YYFEY
+162 HYFEY
-167 KKISQKIKKLEHCE
+167 KKISQKIKKLEQE
-181 ITVSESSTGLWEI
+181 DLSDERIEDYQKQYDE
-194 KPNKTPLKD
+194 LKD

-212 SLEDELRMMKNY
+212 QLEEELRMMKNY
-224 ESMHGYMTAFNEAMS
+224 ESMHKYMTDFNGAMS
-239 ERQGALSQIN
+239 DKQGALNQIN
-249 DALGAL
+249 DALSAL
-255 GHMSDSETFSSLY
+255 GHMNDTESFSALY
-268 DEFYNEYYSMQ
+268 DEFYNQYYSMQ

-316 GYSCDDIYQ
+316 GYSVDDIYQ
-325 AQTELKEKLDASLN
+325 AQTELKEKLDAALN

-345 DLNKQKDQSYKLAYQ
+345 DLNKQKDQAYHEAYQ
-360 VAEKLT
+360 IASKLT
-366 ALREEQGNIFVDA
+366 SLREEQGLIFVDA
-379 LEKELQDL
+379 LEKELKDL
-387 YLPNAKLKIDIKECN
+387 YLPDAKLKVDIKECS
-402 LNDTGKDD
+402 LSDTGKDD

-442 KTITMSKTDINTL
+442 KTITMNQNQMNTL

-470 AIGQKMHSIALNNQV
+470 AIGLKMHSISLNNQV

-496 HADHHYAIKKQTQDE
+496 HADHHYAIKKLSHDE
-511 ETYSSLAVLDEDE
+511 ETYSTLAVLSEDE
-524 RIEEIAKMLSGDVI
+524 RIEEIAKMLSGDVV
-538 TPEAIENAKR
+538 TAEAIDNAKR
-548 LLQG
+548 LLHG

>member
-9 SFVIIDQTQVDF
+9 SFVIIDQTTVDF
-21 EEGMTALTGE
+21 DEGMTALTGE

-59 CKKAVIEGVFDMN
+59 SKKAVIEGVFDMN
-72 DHIERILDELNIAC
+72 DSIQKILDELNIDG

-93 KEIMDNGR
+93 KEILDNGR

-108 RTVTNSALKQIAPCL
+108 RTVTNSALKQVAPYL
-123 LDIHSQ
+123 LDVHSQ

-154 ALLSEYQK
+154 SLLSEYHK
-162 YYFEY
+162 YYLEY
-167 KKISQKIKKLEHCE
+167 KKISQKLKKLEQE
-181 ITVSESSTGLWEI
+181 DLSDERIEYYQKQYDE
-194 KPNKTPLKD
+194 LKD

-212 SLEDELRMMKNY
+212 QLEEELRMMKNY
-224 ESMHGYMTAFNEAMS
+224 ESMHKYMTEFDEAMS
-239 ERQGALSQIN
+239 DKQGALNQIN
-249 DALGAL
+249 DALSAL
-255 GHMSDSETFSSLY
+255 GHMSNTESFNELY
-268 DEFYNEYYSMQ
+268 DEFYNQYYSMQ
-279 DIVDRIE
+279 DLVDRIE

-316 GYSCDDIYQ
+316 GYSVDDIYQ
-325 AQTELKEKLDASLN
+325 AQTELKEKLDAALN

-345 DLNKQKDQSYKLAYQ
+345 DLNKQKDQAYHEAYQ
-360 VAEKLT
+360 IALQLT
-366 ALREEQGNIFVDA
+366 SLREEQGLIFVDT
-379 LEKELQDL
+379 LEKELKDL
-387 YLPNAKLKIDIKECN
+387 YLPDAKLKVDIKECS
-402 LNDTGKDD
+402 LSDTGKDD

-442 KTITMSKTDINTL
+442 KTITMNQNQMNTV

-470 AIGQKMHSIALNNQV
+470 AIGLKMHSISLNNQV

-496 HADHHYAIKKQTQDE
+496 HADHHYAIKKSSHDE
-511 ETYSSLAVLDEDE
+511 ETYSTLAVLSEDE

-538 TPEAIENAKR
+538 TPEAIDNAKR

>member
-9 SFVIIDQTQVDF
+9 SFVIIDQTTVDF
-21 EEGMTALTGE
+21 DEGMTALTGE

-59 CKKAVIEGVFDMN
+59 SKKAVIEGVFDMN
-72 DHIERILDELNIAC
+72 DSIQKILDELNIDG

-93 KEIMDNGR
+93 KEILDNGR

-108 RTVTNSALKQIAPCL
+108 RTVTNSALKQVAPYL

-154 ALLSEYQK
+154 SLLSEYHK
-162 YYFEY
+162 HYFEY
-167 KKISQKIKKLEHCE
+167 KKISQKIKKLEQE
-181 ITVSESSTGLWEI
+181 DLSDERIEYYQKQYDE
-194 KPNKTPLKD
+194 LKD

-212 SLEDELRMMKNY
+212 QLEEELRMMKNY
-224 ESMHGYMTAFNEAMS
+224 ESMHKYMTDFNEAMS
-239 ERQGALSQIN
+239 DKQGALNQIN
-249 DALGAL
+249 DALSAL
-255 GHMSDSETFSSLY
+255 GHMNDTESFSALY
-268 DEFYNEYYSMQ
+268 DEFYNQYYSMQ
-279 DIVDRIE
+279 DIVDRIG

-316 GYSCDDIYQ
+316 GYSVDDIYQ
-325 AQTELKEKLDASLN
+325 AQTELKEKLDAALN

-345 DLNKQKDQSYKLAYQ
+345 DLNKQKDQAYHEAYQ
-360 VAEKLT
+360 IASKLT
-366 ALREEQGNIFVDA
+366 SLREEQGLIFVDT
-379 LEKELQDL
+379 LEKELKDL
-387 YLPNAKLKIDIKECN
+387 YLPDAKLKADIKECS
-402 LNDTGKDD
+402 LSDTGKDD

-442 KTITMSKTDINTL
+442 KTITMNQNQMNTL

-470 AIGQKMHSIALNNQV
+470 AIGLKMHSISLNNQV

-496 HADHHYAIKKQTQDE
+496 HADHHYAIKKSSHDE
-511 ETYSSLAVLDEDE
+511 ETYSTLAVLSEDE
-524 RIEEIAKMLSGDVI
+524 RIEEIAKMLSGDVV
-538 TPEAIENAKR
+538 TAEAIDNAKR
-548 LLQG
+548 LLHG

>member
-9 SFVIIDQTQVDF
+9 SFVIVDQTTVDF
-21 EEGMTALTGE
+21 DEGMTALTGE

-59 CKKAVIEGVFDMN
+59 SKKAVIEGVFDMN
-72 DHIERILDELNIAC
+72 DSIQKILDELNIDG

-93 KEIMDNGR
+93 KEILVNGR

-108 RTVTNSALKQIAPCL
+108 RTVTNSALKQVAPYL

-154 ALLSEYQK
+154 SLLSEYHK
-162 YYFEY
+162 HYFEY
-167 KKISQKIKKLEHCE
+167 KKISQKIKKLEQE
-181 ITVSESSTGLWEI
+181 DLSDERIEYYQKQYDE
-194 KPNKTPLKD
+194 LKD

-212 SLEDELRMMKNY
+212 QLEEELRMMKNY
-224 ESMHGYMTAFNEAMS
+224 ESMHKYMTDFNGAMS
-239 ERQGALSQIN
+239 DKQGALNQIN
-249 DALGAL
+249 DALSAL
-255 GHMSDSETFSSLY
+255 GHMNDTESFSALY
-268 DEFYNEYYSMQ
+268 DEFYNQYYSMQ

-316 GYSCDDIYQ
+316 GYSVDDIYQ
-325 AQTELKEKLDASLN
+325 AQTELKEKLDAALN

-345 DLNKQKDQSYKLAYQ
+345 DLNKQKDQAYHEAYQ
-360 VAEKLT
+360 IASKLT
-366 ALREEQGNIFVDA
+366 SLREEQGLIFVDA
-379 LEKELQDL
+379 LEKELKDL
-387 YLPNAKLKIDIKECN
+387 YLPDAKLKVDIKECS
-402 LNDTGKDD
+402 LSDTGKDD

-442 KTITMSKTDINTL
+442 KTITMNQNQMNTL

-470 AIGQKMHSIALNNQV
+470 AIGLKMHSISLNNQV

-496 HADHHYAIKKQTQDE
+496 HADHHYAIKKLSHDE
-511 ETYSSLAVLDEDE
+511 ETYSTLAVLSEDE
-524 RIEEIAKMLSGDVI
+524 RIEEIAKMLSGDVV
-538 TPEAIENAKR
+538 TAEAIDNAKR
-548 LLQG
+548 LLHG

>member
-9 SFVIIDQTQVDF
+9 SFVIIDQTTVDF
-21 EEGMTALTGE
+21 DEGMTALTGE

-59 CKKAVIEGVFDMN
+59 SKKAVIEGVFDMN
-72 DHIERILDELNIAC
+72 DSIQKVLDELNIDG

-93 KEIMDNGR
+93 KEILDNGR

-108 RTVTNSALKQIAPCL
+108 RTVTNSALKQVAPYL

-154 ALLSEYQK
+154 SLLSEYHK
-162 YYFEY
+162 HYFEY
-167 KKISQKIKKLEHCE
+167 KKISQKIKKLEQE
-181 ITVSESSTGLWEI
+181 DLSDERIEYYQKQYDE
-194 KPNKTPLKD
+194 LKD

-212 SLEDELRMMKNY
+212 QLEEELRMMKNY
-224 ESMHGYMTAFNEAMS
+224 ESMHKYMTDFNEAMS
-239 ERQGALSQIN
+239 DKQGALNQIN
-249 DALGAL
+249 DALSAL
-255 GHMSDSETFSSLY
+255 GHMNDTESFSALY
-268 DEFYNEYYSMQ
+268 DEFYNQYYSMQ
-279 DIVDRIE
+279 DIVDRIG

-316 GYSCDDIYQ
+316 GYSVDDIYQ
-325 AQTELKEKLDASLN
+325 AQTELKEKLDAALN

-345 DLNKQKDQSYKLAYQ
+345 DLNKQKDQAYHEAYQ
-360 VAEKLT
+360 IASKLT
-366 ALREEQGNIFVDA
+366 SLREEQGLIFVDT
-379 LEKELQDL
+379 LEKELKDL
-387 YLPNAKLKIDIKECN
+387 YLPDAKLKVDIKECS
-402 LNDTGKDD
+402 LSYTGKDD

-442 KTITMSKTDINTL
+442 KTITMNQNQMNTL

-470 AIGQKMHSIALNNQV
+470 AIGLKMHSISLNNQV

-496 HADHHYAIKKQTQDE
+496 HADHHYAIKKSSHDE
-511 ETYSSLAVLDEDE
+511 ETYSTLAVLSEDE
-524 RIEEIAKMLSGDVI
+524 RIEEIAKMLSGDVV
-538 TPEAIENAKR
+538 TAEAIDNAKR
-548 LLQG
+548 LLHG

>member
-9 SFVIIDQTQVDF
+9 SFVIVDQTTVDF
-21 EEGMTALTGE
+21 DEGMTALTGE

-59 CKKAVIEGVFDMN
+59 SKKAVIEGVFDMN
-72 DHIERILDELNIAC
+72 DSIQKILDELNIDG

-93 KEIMDNGR
+93 KEILDNGR

-108 RTVTNSALKQIAPCL
+108 RTVTNSALKQVAPYL

-129 YQTQEIFNVK
+129 YQTQDIFNVK

-154 ALLSEYQK
+154 SLLSEYHK
-162 YYFEY
+162 HYFEY
-167 KKISQKIKKLEHCE
+167 KKISQKIKKLEQE
-181 ITVSESSTGLWEI
+181 DLSDERIEYYQKQYDE
-194 KPNKTPLKD
+194 LKD

-212 SLEDELRMMKNY
+212 QLEEELRMMKNY
-224 ESMHGYMTAFNEAMS
+224 ESMHKYMTDFNGAMS
-239 ERQGALSQIN
+239 DKQGALNQIN
-249 DALGAL
+249 DALSAL
-255 GHMSDSETFSSLY
+255 GHMNDTESFSALY
-268 DEFYNEYYSMQ
+268 DEFYNQYYSMQ

-316 GYSCDDIYQ
+316 GYSVDDIYQ
-325 AQTELKEKLDASLN
+325 AQTELKEKLDAALN

-345 DLNKQKDQSYKLAYQ
+345 DLNKQKDQAYHEAYQ
-360 VAEKLT
+360 IASKLT
-366 ALREEQGNIFVDA
+366 SLREEQGLIFVDA
-379 LEKELQDL
+379 LEKELKDL
-387 YLPNAKLKIDIKECN
+387 YLPDAKLKVDIKECS
-402 LNDTGKDD
+402 LSDTGKDD

-442 KTITMSKTDINTL
+442 KTITMNQNQMNTL

-470 AIGQKMHSIALNNQV
+470 AIGLKMHSISLNNQV

-496 HADHHYAIKKQTQDE
+496 HADHHYAIKKLSHDE
-511 ETYSSLAVLDEDE
+511 ETYSTLAVLSEDE
-524 RIEEIAKMLSGDVI
+524 RIEEIAKMLSGDVV
-538 TPEAIENAKR
+538 TAEAIDNAKR
-548 LLQG
+548 LLHG

>member
-9 SFVIIDQTQVDF
+9 SFVIIDQTTVDF
-21 EEGMTALTGE
+21 DEGMTALTGE

-59 CKKAVIEGVFDMN
+59 SKKAVIEGVFDMN
-72 DHIERILDELNIAC
+72 DSIQKILDELNIDG

-93 KEIMDNGR
+93 KEILDNGR

-108 RTVTNSALKQIAPCL
+108 RTVTNSALKQVAPYL

-154 ALLSEYQK
+154 SLLSEYHK
-162 YYFEY
+162 HYFEY
-167 KKISQKIKKLEHCE
+167 KKISQKIKKLEQE
-181 ITVSESSTGLWEI
+181 DLSDERIEYYQKQYDE
-194 KPNKTPLKD
+194 LKD

-212 SLEDELRMMKNY
+212 QLEEELRMMKNY
-224 ESMHGYMTAFNEAMS
+224 ESMHKYMTDFNGAMS
-239 ERQGALSQIN
+239 DKQGALNQIN
-249 DALGAL
+249 DALSAL
-255 GHMSDSETFSSLY
+255 GHMNDTESFSALY
-268 DEFYNEYYSMQ
+268 DEFYNQYYSMQ

-286 TAFDSIDFD
+286 TAFDSIDFE

-316 GYSCDDIYQ
+316 GYSVDDIYQ
-325 AQTELKEKLDASLN
+325 AQTELKEKLDAALN

-345 DLNKQKDQSYKLAYQ
+345 DLNKQKDQAYHEAYQ
-360 VAEKLT
+360 IASKLT
-366 ALREEQGNIFVDA
+366 SLREEQGLIFVDA
-379 LEKELQDL
+379 LEKELKDL
-387 YLPNAKLKIDIKECN
+387 YLPDAKLKVDIKECS
-402 LNDTGKDD
+402 LSDTGKDD

-423 TPLNETASGGEISR
+423 TALNETASGGEISR

-442 KTITMSKTDINTL
+442 KTITMNQNQMNTL

-470 AIGQKMHSIALNNQV
+470 AIGLKMHSISLNNQV

-496 HADHHYAIKKQTQDE
+496 HADHHYAIKKLSHDE
-511 ETYSSLAVLDEDE
+511 ETYSTLAVLSEDE
-524 RIEEIAKMLSGDVI
+524 RIEEIAKMLSGDVV
-538 TPEAIENAKR
+538 TAEAIDNAKR
-548 LLQG
+548 LLHG

>member
-9 SFVIIDQTQVDF
+9 SFVIIDQTTVDF
-21 EEGMTALTGE
+21 DEGMTALTGE

-59 CKKAVIEGVFDMN
+59 SKKAVIEGVFDMN
-72 DHIERILDELNIAC
+72 DSIQKILDELNIDG

-93 KEIMDNGR
+93 KEILDNGR

-108 RTVTNSALKQIAPCL
+108 RTVTNSALKQVAPYL

-154 ALLSEYQK
+154 SLLSEYHK
-162 YYFEY
+162 HYFEY
-167 KKISQKIKKLEHCE
+167 KKISQKIKKLEQE
-181 ITVSESSTGLWEI
+181 DLSDERIEYYQKQYDE
-194 KPNKTPLKD
+194 LKD

-212 SLEDELRMMKNY
+212 QLEEELRMMKNY
-224 ESMHGYMTAFNEAMS
+224 ESMHKYMTDFNEAMS
-239 ERQGALSQIN
+239 DKQGALNQIN
-249 DALGAL
+249 DALSAL
-255 GHMSDSETFSSLY
+255 GHMNDTESFSALY
-268 DEFYNEYYSMQ
+268 DEFYNQYYSMQ
-279 DIVDRIE
+279 DIVDRIG

-316 GYSCDDIYQ
+316 GYSVDDIYQ
-325 AQTELKEKLDASLN
+325 AQTELKEKLDATLN

-345 DLNKQKDQSYKLAYQ
+345 DLNKQKDQAYHEAYQ
-360 VAEKLT
+360 IASKLT
-366 ALREEQGNIFVDA
+366 SLREEQGLIFVDT
-379 LEKELQDL
+379 LEKELKDL
-387 YLPNAKLKIDIKECN
+387 YLPDAKLKVDIKECS
-402 LNDTGKDD
+402 LSDTGKDD

-442 KTITMSKTDINTL
+442 KTITMNQNQMNTL

-470 AIGQKMHSIALNNQV
+470 AIGLKMHSISLNNQV

-496 HADHHYAIKKQTQDE
+496 HADHHYAIKKSSHDE
-511 ETYSSLAVLDEDE
+511 ETYSTLAVLSEDE
-524 RIEEIAKMLSGDVI
+524 RIEEIAKMLSGDVV
-538 TPEAIENAKR
+538 TAEAIDNAKR
-548 LLQG
+548 LLHG

>member
-9 SFVIIDQTQVDF
+9 SFVIIDQTTVDF
-21 EEGMTALTGE
+21 DEGMTALTGE

-59 CKKAVIEGVFDMN
+59 SKKAVIEGVFDMN
-72 DHIERILDELNIAC
+72 DSIQKILDELNIDG

-93 KEIMDNGR
+93 KEILDNGR

-108 RTVTNSALKQIAPCL
+108 RIVTNSALKQVAPYL

-129 YQTQEIFNVK
+129 YQIQDIFNVK

-154 ALLSEYQK
+154 SLLSEYHK
-162 YYFEY
+162 HYFEY
-167 KKISQKIKKLEHCE
+167 KKISQKIKKLEQE
-181 ITVSESSTGLWEI
+181 DLSDERIEYYQKQYDE
-194 KPNKTPLKD
+194 LKD

-212 SLEDELRMMKNY
+212 QLEEELRMMKNY
-224 ESMHGYMTAFNEAMS
+224 ESMHKYMTDFNGAMS
-239 ERQGALSQIN
+239 DKQGALNQIN
-249 DALGAL
+249 DALSAL
-255 GHMSDSETFSSLY
+255 GHMNDTESFSALY
-268 DEFYNEYYSMQ
+268 DEFYNQYYSMQ

-316 GYSCDDIYQ
+316 GYSVDDIYQ
-325 AQTELKEKLDASLN
+325 AQTELKEKLDAALN

-345 DLNKQKDQSYKLAYQ
+345 DLNKQKDQAYHEAYQ
-360 VAEKLT
+360 IASKLT
-366 ALREEQGNIFVDA
+366 SLREEQGLIFVDA
-379 LEKELQDL
+379 LEKELKDL
-387 YLPNAKLKIDIKECN
+387 YLPDAKLKVDIKECS
-402 LNDTGKDD
+402 LSDTGKDD

-442 KTITMSKTDINTL
+442 KTITMNQNQMNTL

-470 AIGQKMHSIALNNQV
+470 AIGLKMHSISLNNQV

-496 HADHHYAIKKQTQDE
+496 HADHHYAIKKLSHDE
-511 ETYSSLAVLDEDE
+511 ETYSTLAVLSEDE
-524 RIEEIAKMLSGDVI
+524 RIEEIAKMLSGDVV
-538 TPEAIENAKR
+538 TAEAIDNAKR
-548 LLQG
+548 LLHG

>member
-9 SFVIIDQTQVDF
+9 SFVIIDQTTVDF
-21 EEGMTALTGE
+21 DEGMTALTGE

-59 CKKAVIEGVFDMN
+59 SKKAVIEGVFDMN
-72 DHIERILDELNIAC
+72 DSIQKILDELNIDG

-93 KEIMDNGR
+93 KEILDNGR

-108 RTVTNSALKQIAPCL
+108 RTVTNSALKQVAPYL

-154 ALLSEYQK
+154 SLLSEYHK
-162 YYFEY
+162 HYFEY
-167 KKISQKIKKLEHCE
+167 KKISQKIKKLEQE
-181 ITVSESSTGLWEI
+181 DLSDERIEYYQKQYDE
-194 KPNKTPLKD
+194 LKD

-212 SLEDELRMMKNY
+212 QLEEELRMMKNY
-224 ESMHGYMTAFNEAMS
+224 ESMHKYMTDFNEAMS
-239 ERQGALSQIN
+239 DKQGALNQIN
-249 DALGAL
+249 DALSAL
-255 GHMSDSETFSSLY
+255 GHMNDTESFSALY
-268 DEFYNEYYSMQ
+268 DEFYNQYYSMQ

-316 GYSCDDIYQ
+316 GYSVDDIYQ
-325 AQTELKEKLDASLN
+325 AQTELKEKLDAALN

-345 DLNKQKDQSYKLAYQ
+345 DLNKQKDQAYHEAYQ
-360 VAEKLT
+360 IASKLT
-366 ALREEQGNIFVDA
+366 SLREEQGLVFVDT
-379 LEKELQDL
+379 LEKELKDL
-387 YLPNAKLKIDIKECN
+387 YLPDAKLKVDIKECS
-402 LNDTGKDD
+402 LSDTGKDD

-442 KTITMSKTDINTL
+442 KTITMNQNQMNTL

-470 AIGQKMHSIALNNQV
+470 AIGLKMHSISLNNQV

-496 HADHHYAIKKQTQDE
+496 HADHHYAIKKSSHDE
-511 ETYSSLAVLDEDE
+511 ETYSTLAVLSEDE
-524 RIEEIAKMLSGDVI
+524 RIEEIAKMLSGDVV
-538 TPEAIENAKR
+538 TAEAIDNAKR
-548 LLQG
+548 LLHG

>member
-9 SFVIIDQTQVDF
+9 SFVIIDQTTVDF

-59 CKKAVIEGVFDMN
+59 SKKAVIEGVFDMN
-72 DHIERILDELNIAC
+72 DSIQTILDELNIEA
-86 DDDLIIT
+86 DDDLVIT

-108 RTVTNSALKQIAPCL
+108 RTVTNSALKQVAPCL

-139 NHLKILQSFMNHQDD
+139 NHLKILQLFMNHQDD
-154 ALLSEYQK
+154 SLLSEYQK

-167 KKISQKIKKLEHCE
+167 KKISQKIKKLEQE
-181 ITVSESSTGLWEI
+181 DLSDERIEYYQKQYDE
-194 KPNKTPLKD
+194 LKD
-203 FEYTDEIID
+203 FEYTDEMID
-212 SLEDELRMMKNY
+212 DLEEELKMMKNY
-224 ESMHGYMTAFNEAMS
+224 ESMHGYMNSFNEAMS

-249 DALGAL
+249 EAVGAL
-255 GHMSDSETFSSLY
+255 GHMSDNETFSSLY
-268 DEFYNEYYSMQ
+268 DEFYNQYYSMQ

-316 GYSCDDIYQ
+316 GYSVDDIYQ
-325 AQTELKEKLDASLN
+325 AQTELKEKLEASLN

-345 DLNKQKDQSYKLAYQ
+345 DLNKQKDKAYQ
-360 VAEKLT
+360 EAYQIATKLT
-366 ALREEQGNIFVDA
+366 SLREEQGLLFVET
-379 LEKELQDL
+379 LEKELKDL
-387 YLPNAKLKIDIKECN
+387 YLPDAKLKVDIKECN
-402 LNDTGKDD
+402 LNDIGKDN

-437 LMLAI
+437 LMLGI
-442 KTITMSKTDINTL
+442 KTITMNQNQMNTL

-470 AIGQKMHSIALNNQV
+470 AIGQKMHSISLNNQV

-496 HADHHYAIKKQTQDE
+496 HADHHYAIKKLTKDDE
-511 ETYSSLAVLDEDE
+511 TFSTLAVLSEDE

-538 TPEAIENAKR
+538 TPEAIDNAKR

>member
-9 SFVIIDQTQVDF
+9 SFVIIDQTTVDF
-21 EEGMTALTGE
+21 DEGMTALTGE

-59 CKKAVIEGVFDMN
+59 SKKAVIEGVFDMN
-72 DHIERILDELNIAC
+72 DSIQKILDELNIDG

-93 KEIMDNGR
+93 KEILDNGR

-108 RTVTNSALKQIAPCL
+108 RTVTNSALKQVAPYL

-154 ALLSEYQK
+154 SLLSEYHK
-162 YYFEY
+162 HYFEY
-167 KKISQKIKKLEHCE
+167 KKISQKIKKLEQE
-181 ITVSESSTGLWEI
+181 DLSDERIEYYQKQYDE
-194 KPNKTPLKD
+194 LKD

-212 SLEDELRMMKNY
+212 QLEEELRMMKNY
-224 ESMHGYMTAFNEAMS
+224 ESMHKYMTDFNEAMS
-239 ERQGALSQIN
+239 DKQGALNQIN
-249 DALGAL
+249 DALSAL
-255 GHMSDSETFSSLY
+255 GHMNDTESFSALY
-268 DEFYNEYYSMQ
+268 DEFYNQYYSMQ
-279 DIVDRIE
+279 DIVDRIG

-316 GYSCDDIYQ
+316 GYSVDDIYQ
-325 AQTELKEKLDASLN
+325 AQTELKEKLDAALN

-345 DLNKQKDQSYKLAYQ
+345 DLNKQKDQAYHEAYQ
-360 VAEKLT
+360 IASKLT
-366 ALREEQGNIFVDA
+366 SLREEQGLIFVDT
-379 LEKELQDL
+379 LEKELKDL
-387 YLPNAKLKIDIKECN
+387 YLPDAKLKVDIKECS
-402 LNDTGKDD
+402 LSDTGKDD

-415 SMNKGQAF
+415 STNKGQAF

-442 KTITMSKTDINTL
+442 KTITLNQNQMNTL

-470 AIGQKMHSIALNNQV
+470 AIGLKMHSISLNNQV

-496 HADHHYAIKKQTQDE
+496 HADHHYAIKKSSHDE
-511 ETYSSLAVLDEDE
+511 ETYSTLAVLSEDE
-524 RIEEIAKMLSGDVI
+524 RIEEIAKMLSGDVV
-538 TPEAIENAKR
+538 TAEAIDNAKR
-548 LLQG
+548 LLHG

>member
-9 SFVIIDQTQVDF
+9 SFVIIDQTTVDF
-21 EEGMTALTGE
+21 DEGMTALTGE

-59 CKKAVIEGVFDMN
+59 SKKAVIEGVFDMN
-72 DHIERILDELNIAC
+72 DSIQKILDELNIDG

-93 KEIMDNGR
+93 KEILDNGR

-108 RTVTNSALKQIAPCL
+108 RTVTNSALKQVAPYL

-154 ALLSEYQK
+154 SLLSEYHK
-162 YYFEY
+162 HYFEY
-167 KKISQKIKKLEHCE
+167 KKISQKIKKLEQE
-181 ITVSESSTGLWEI
+181 DLSDERIEYYQKQYDE
-194 KPNKTPLKD
+194 LKD

-212 SLEDELRMMKNY
+212 QLEEELRMMKNY
-224 ESMHGYMTAFNEAMS
+224 ESMHKYMTDFNGAMS
-239 ERQGALSQIN
+239 DKQGALNQIN
-249 DALGAL
+249 DALSAL
-255 GHMSDSETFSSLY
+255 GHMNDTESFSALY
-268 DEFYNEYYSMQ
+268 DEFYNQYYSMQ
-279 DIVDRIE
+279 DIVDRIG

-316 GYSCDDIYQ
+316 GYSVDDIYQ
-325 AQTELKEKLDASLN
+325 AQTELKEKLDAALN

-345 DLNKQKDQSYKLAYQ
+345 DLNKQKDQAYHEAYQ
-360 VAEKLT
+360 IASKLT
-366 ALREEQGNIFVDA
+366 SLREEQGLIFVDT
-379 LEKELQDL
+379 LEKELKDL
-387 YLPNAKLKIDIKECN
+387 YLPDAKLKVDIKECS
-402 LNDTGKDD
+402 LSDTGKDD

-442 KTITMSKTDINTL
+442 KTITMNQNQMNTL

-470 AIGQKMHSIALNNQV
+470 AIGLKMHSISLNNQV

-496 HADHHYAIKKQTQDE
+496 HADHHYAIKKSSHDE
-511 ETYSSLAVLDEDE
+511 ETYSTLAVLSEDE
-524 RIEEIAKMLSGDVI
+524 RIEEIAKMLSGDVV
-538 TPEAIENAKR
+538 TAEAIDNAKR
-548 LLQG
+548 LLHG

>member
-9 SFVIIDQTQVDF
+9 SFVIIDQTTVDF
-21 EEGMTALTGE
+21 DEGMTALTGE

-59 CKKAVIEGVFDMN
+59 SKKAVIEGVFDMN
-72 DHIERILDELNIAC
+72 DSIQKVLDELNIDG

-93 KEIMDNGR
+93 KEILDNGR

-108 RTVTNSALKQIAPCL
+108 RTVTNSALKQVAPYL

-154 ALLSEYQK
+154 SLLSEYHK
-162 YYFEY
+162 HYFEY
-167 KKISQKIKKLEHCE
+167 KKISQKIKKLEQE
-181 ITVSESSTGLWEI
+181 DLSDERIEYYQKQYDE
-194 KPNKTPLKD
+194 LKD

-212 SLEDELRMMKNY
+212 QLEEELRMMKNY
-224 ESMHGYMTAFNEAMS
+224 ESMHKYMTDFNEAMS
-239 ERQGALSQIN
+239 DKQGALNQIN
-249 DALGAL
+249 DALSAL
-255 GHMSDSETFSSLY
+255 GHMNDTESFSALY
-268 DEFYNEYYSMQ
+268 DEFYNQYYSMQ

-316 GYSCDDIYQ
+316 GYSVDDIYQ
-325 AQTELKEKLDASLN
+325 AQTELKEKLDAALN

-345 DLNKQKDQSYKLAYQ
+345 DLNKQKDQAYHEAYQ
-360 VAEKLT
+360 IASKLT
-366 ALREEQGNIFVDA
+366 SLREEQGLIFVDT
-379 LEKELQDL
+379 LEKELKDL
-387 YLPNAKLKIDIKECN
+387 YLPDAKLKVDIKGCS

-423 TPLNETASGGEISR
+423 TPLNETTSGGEISR

-442 KTITMSKTDINTL
+442 KTITMNQNQMNTL

-470 AIGQKMHSIALNNQV
+470 AIGLKMHSISLNNQV

-496 HADHHYAIKKQTQDE
+496 HADHHYAIKKSSHDE
-511 ETYSSLAVLDEDE
+511 ETYSTLAVLSEDE
-524 RIEEIAKMLSGDVI
+524 RIEEIAKMLSGDVV
-538 TPEAIENAKR
+538 TAEAIDNAKR
-548 LLQG
+548 LLHG

>member
-9 SFVIIDQTQVDF
+9 SFVIVDQTTVDF
-21 EEGMTALTGE
+21 DEGMTALTGE

-59 CKKAVIEGVFDMN
+59 SKKAVIEGVFDMN
-72 DHIERILDELNIAC
+72 DSIQKILDELNIDG

-93 KEIMDNGR
+93 KEILDNGR

-108 RTVTNSALKQIAPCL
+108 RTVTNSALKQVAPYL

-154 ALLSEYQK
+154 SLLSEYHK
-162 YYFEY
+162 HYFEY
-167 KKISQKIKKLEHCE
+167 KKISQKIKKLEQE
-181 ITVSESSTGLWEI
+181 DLSDERIEYYQKQYDE
-194 KPNKTPLKD
+194 LKD

-212 SLEDELRMMKNY
+212 QLEEELRMMKNY
-224 ESMHGYMTAFNEAMS
+224 ESMHKYMTDFNGAMS
-239 ERQGALSQIN
+239 DKQGALNQTN
-249 DALGAL
+249 DALSAL
-255 GHMSDSETFSSLY
+255 GHMNDTESFSALY
-268 DEFYNEYYSMQ
+268 DEFYNQYYSMQ

-316 GYSCDDIYQ
+316 GYSVDDIYQ
-325 AQTELKEKLDASLN
+325 AQTELKEKLDAAFY

-345 DLNKQKDQSYKLAYQ
+345 DLNKQKDQAYHEAYQ
-360 VAEKLT
+360 IASKLT
-366 ALREEQGNIFVDA
+366 SLREEQGLIFVDA
-379 LEKELQDL
+379 LEKELKDL
-387 YLPNAKLKIDIKECN
+387 YLPDAKLKVDIKECS
-402 LNDTGKDD
+402 LSDTGKDD

-442 KTITMSKTDINTL
+442 KTITMNQNQMNTL

-470 AIGQKMHSIALNNQV
+470 AIGLKMHSISLNNQV

-496 HADHHYAIKKQTQDE
+496 HADHHYAIKKLSHDE
-511 ETYSSLAVLDEDE
+511 ETYSTLAVLSEDE
-524 RIEEIAKMLSGDVI
+524 RIEEIAKMLSGDVV
-538 TPEAIENAKR
+538 TAEAIDNAKR
-548 LLQG
+548 LLHG

>member
-9 SFVIIDQTQVDF
+9 SFVIIDQTTVDF
-21 EEGMTALTGE
+21 DEGMTALTGE

-59 CKKAVIEGVFDMN
+59 SKKAVIEGVFDMN
-72 DHIERILDELNIAC
+72 DSIQKILDELNIDG

-93 KEIMDNGR
+93 KEILDNGR

-108 RTVTNSALKQIAPCL
+108 RTVTNSALKQVDPYL

-154 ALLSEYQK
+154 SLLSEYHK
-162 YYFEY
+162 HYFEY
-167 KKISQKIKKLEHCE
+167 KKISQKIKKLEQE
-181 ITVSESSTGLWEI
+181 DLSDERIEYYQKQYDE
-194 KPNKTPLKD
+194 LKD

-212 SLEDELRMMKNY
+212 QLEEELRMMKNY
-224 ESMHGYMTAFNEAMS
+224 ESMHKYMTDFNEAMS
-239 ERQGALSQIN
+239 DKQGALNQIN
-249 DALGAL
+249 DALSAL
-255 GHMSDSETFSSLY
+255 GHMNDTESFSALY
-268 DEFYNEYYSMQ
+268 DEFYNQYYSMQ

-316 GYSCDDIYQ
+316 GYSVDDIYQ
-325 AQTELKEKLDASLN
+325 AQTELKEKLDAALN

-345 DLNKQKDQSYKLAYQ
+345 DLNKQKDQAYHEAYQ
-360 VAEKLT
+360 IASKLT
-366 ALREEQGNIFVDA
+366 SLREEQGLIFVDT
-379 LEKELQDL
+379 LEKELKDL
-387 YLPNAKLKIDIKECN
+387 YLPDAKLKVDIKECS
-402 LNDTGKDD
+402 LSDTGKDD

-442 KTITMSKTDINTL
+442 KTITMNQNQMNTL

-470 AIGQKMHSIALNNQV
+470 AIGLKMHSISLNNQV

-496 HADHHYAIKKQTQDE
+496 HADHHYAIKKSSHDE
-511 ETYSSLAVLDEDE
+511 ETYSTLAVLSEDE
-524 RIEEIAKMLSGDVI
+524 RIEEIAKMLSGDVV
-538 TPEAIENAKR
+538 TAEAIDNAKR
-548 LLQG
+548 LLHG

>member
-9 SFVIIDQTQVDF
+9 SFVIIDQTTVDF
-21 EEGMTALTGE
+21 KEGMTALTGE

-59 CKKAVIEGVFDMN
+59 SKKAVIEGVFDMN
-72 DHIERILDELNIAC
+72 DSIQTILDELNIEA
-86 DDDLIIT
+86 DDDLVIT

-108 RTVTNSALKQIAPCL
+108 RTVTNSALKQVAPCL

-139 NHLKILQSFMNHQDD
+139 NHLKILQSFMNYQDD
-154 ALLSEYQK
+154 SLLSEYQK
-162 YYFEY
+162 RYFEY
-167 KKISQKIKKLEHCE
+167 KKISQKIKKLEQE
-181 ITVSESSTGLWEI
+181 DLSDERIEYYQKQYDE
-194 KPNKTPLKD
+194 LKD
-203 FEYTDEIID
+203 FEYTDEMID
-212 SLEDELRMMKNY
+212 DLEEELKMMKNY
-224 ESMHGYMTAFNEAMS
+224 ESMHGYMNTFNEAMS

-249 DALGAL
+249 KAIGAL
-255 GHMSDSETFSSLY
+255 GHMSDNETFSSLY
-268 DEFYNEYYSMQ
+268 DEFYNQYYSMQ
-279 DIVDRIE
+279 DVVDRIE

-295 EYRFNE
+295 EYHFNE

-316 GYSCDDIYQ
+316 GYSVDDIYQ
-325 AQTELKEKLDASLN
+325 AQTELKEKLEASLN

-345 DLNKQKDQSYKLAYQ
+345 GLNKQKDKAYQ
-360 VAEKLT
+360 EAYQIATKLT
-366 ALREEQGNIFVDA
+366 SLREEQGLLFVET
-379 LEKELQDL
+379 LEKELKDL
-387 YLPNAKLKIDIKECN
+387 YLPDAKLKVDIRECN

-410 ITFMV
+410 IIFMV

-437 LMLAI
+437 LMLGI
-442 KTITMSKTDINTL
+442 KTITMSQTNINTL

-470 AIGQKMHSIALNNQV
+470 AIGQKMHSISLNNQV

-496 HADHHYAIKKQTQDE
+496 HADHHYAIKKLTKDDE
-511 ETYSSLAVLDEDE
+511 TFSTLAVLSEDE

-538 TPEAIENAKR
+538 TPEAIDNAKR

>member
-9 SFVIIDQTQVDF
+9 SFVIIDQTTVDF
-21 EEGMTALTGE
+21 DEGMTALTGE

-59 CKKAVIEGVFDMN
+59 SKKAVIEGVFDMN
-72 DHIERILDELNIAC
+72 DSIQKILDELNIDG

-93 KEIMDNGR
+93 KEILDNGR

-108 RTVTNSALKQIAPCL
+108 RTVTNSALKQVAPYL

-154 ALLSEYQK
+154 SLLSEYHK
-162 YYFEY
+162 HYFEY
-167 KKISQKIKKLEHCE
+167 KKISQKIKKLEQE
-181 ITVSESSTGLWEI
+181 DLSDERIEYYQKQYDE
-194 KPNKTPLKD
+194 LKD

-212 SLEDELRMMKNY
+212 QLEEELRMMKNY
-224 ESMHGYMTAFNEAMS
+224 ESMHKYMTDFNEAMS
-239 ERQGALSQIN
+239 DKQGALNQIN
-249 DALGAL
+249 DALSAL
-255 GHMSDSETFSSLY
+255 GHMNDTESFSALY
-268 DEFYNEYYSMQ
+268 DEFYNQYYSMQ
-279 DIVDRIE
+279 DIVDRIG

-316 GYSCDDIYQ
+316 GYSVDDIYQ
-325 AQTELKEKLDASLN
+325 AQTELKEKLDAALN

-345 DLNKQKDQSYKLAYQ
+345 DLNKQKDQAYHEAYQ
-360 VAEKLT
+360 IASKLT
-366 ALREEQGNIFVDA
+366 LLREEQGLIFVDT
-379 LEKELQDL
+379 LEKELKDL
-387 YLPNAKLKIDIKECN
+387 YLPDAKLKVDIKECS
-402 LNDTGKDD
+402 LSDTGKDD

-442 KTITMSKTDINTL
+442 KTITMNQNQMNTL

-470 AIGQKMHSIALNNQV
+470 AIGLKMHSISLNNQV

-496 HADHHYAIKKQTQDE
+496 HADHHYAIKKSSHDE
-511 ETYSSLAVLDEDE
+511 ETYSTLAVLSEDE
-524 RIEEIAKMLSGDVI
+524 RIEEIAKMLSGDVV
-538 TPEAIENAKR
+538 TAEAIDNAKR
-548 LLQG
+548 LLHG